1 MPVVVWVC
9 AGDGCGF
16 VPVWSL
22 WLCFVFFFLRWRWW
36 PSVFVSVVAVGDD
49 DEDSYRDREEV
60 IYYFN
65 V

>member
-1 MPVVVWVC
+1 MDV
-9 AGDGCGF
+9 G
-16 VPVWSL
+16 
-22 WLCFVFFFLRWRWW
+22 LCRWWPSVWW

-49 DEDSYRDREEV
+49 NDDSDRDREEV